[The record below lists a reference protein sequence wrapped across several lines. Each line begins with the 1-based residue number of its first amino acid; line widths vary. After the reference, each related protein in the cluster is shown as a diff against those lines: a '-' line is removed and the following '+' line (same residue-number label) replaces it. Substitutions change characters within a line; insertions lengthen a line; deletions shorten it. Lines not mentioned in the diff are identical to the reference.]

1 MTPDQR
7 AARAAALLRDELV
20 TGTVTDLKKEATE
33 RLLSP
38 ATPPERLQE
47 ARQMV
52 WALDAVIARLQSYVD
67 EQLVIDRHNR
77 GHRR

>member
-1 MTPDQR
+1 MTPEQR

-20 TGTVTDLKKEATE
+20 TGTVSDLKKEALD

-38 ATPPERLQE
+38 ATPPERLAE

-52 WALDAVIARLQSYVD
+52 WALDAVIARLQAYVD
-67 EQLVIDRHNR
+67 EQLVIDRHQR